1 MRYAHSEQDART
13 TNIEQLITKMIE
25 TQPKIYTFAEYLQYQ
40 DGTDNKYELVNGELI
55 SLTPAS
61 GIHAL
66 ILTFLFQEFY
76 REIIRINAPW
86 QVMPGN
92 VGIRTAIH
100 KSRIP
105 DLTIITAEQTE
116 LLKNMTTAIL
126 EYAPILV
133 VEIVSPGNRDDDY
146 RFKRSEYAVRE
157 IPEYWIVDY
166 ETQKISVLSL
176 VNGFYEVE
184 EFRNEDIIISGT
196 FPELELT
203 VERILSV

>member
-1 MRYAHSEQDART
+1 
-13 TNIEQLITKMIE
+13 MIQSISK
-25 TQPKIYTFAEYLQYQ
+25 TYSFAEYSQYQ
-40 DGTDNKYELVNGELI
+40 DSTNNKYELVNGELKL
-55 SLTPAS
+55 LTPAS

-92 VGIRTAIH
+92 VGIRTAIN

-126 EYAPILV
+126 DSAPILV

-157 IPEYWIVDY
+157 IPEYWIVDF
-166 ETQKISVLSL
+166 EAQKISVLSL

-196 FPELELT
+196 FSELKLT
-203 VERILSV
+203 VDQILSV

>member
-1 MRYAHSEQDART
+1 
-13 TNIEQLITKMIE
+13 MIE
-25 TQPKIYTFAEYLQYQ
+25 TKLKFYTFAEYLEYQ

-55 SLTPAS
+55 SLIPAS

-66 ILTFLFQEFY
+66 ILTFLFKEFY

-92 VGIRTAIH
+92 VGVRTTIN

-126 EYAPILV
+126 DSAPILV

-146 RFKRSEYAVRE
+146 RFKLSEYAVTE
-157 IPEYWIVDY
+157 IPEYWIVDF
-166 ETQKISVLSL
+166 EAQKISVLSL

-184 EFRNEDIIISGT
+184 EFKNEDLIISGT
-196 FPELELT
+196 FSELKLT
-203 VERILSV
+203 VNQILSV

>member
-1 MRYAHSEQDART
+1 
-13 TNIEQLITKMIE
+13 MIE
-25 TQPKIYTFAEYLQYQ
+25 TKPKIYTFAEYSQYQ
-40 DGTDNKYELVNGELI
+40 DSTDNKYELVNGELI
-55 SLTPAS
+55 SLTPPS

-76 REIIRINAPW
+76 REIIRINTSW

-92 VGIRTAIH
+92 IGIRTAIN

-105 DLTIITAEQTE
+105 DLTIITSEQTE

-126 EYAPILV
+126 DSAPILA

-166 ETQKISVLSL
+166 EAQKISVLTL
-176 VNGFYEVE
+176 VNGFYEAE
-184 EFRNEDIIISGT
+184 EFSDRDIIISGI
-196 FPELELT
+196 FPELKLT
-203 VERILSV
+203 VDRILSV

>member
-1 MRYAHSEQDART
+1 
-13 TNIEQLITKMIE
+13 MIK
-25 TQPKIYTFAEYLQYQ
+25 TRPKIYSFAEYSQYQ
-40 DGTDNKYELVNGELI
+40 DSTDNKYELVNGELKP
-55 SLTPAS
+55 LTPAS

-66 ILTFLFQEFY
+66 ILTSLFQEFY

-86 QVMPGN
+86 QIMPGN
-92 VGIRTAIH
+92 IGIRTAIN

-126 EYAPILV
+126 DSAPILA

-157 IPEYWIVDY
+157 IPEYWIVDF
-166 ETQKISVLSL
+166 EAQKISVLSL
-176 VNGFYEVE
+176 VNGFYEVQ
-184 EFRNEDIIISGT
+184 EFQNEDIIISGT
-196 FPELELT
+196 FSELQLT
-203 VERILSV
+203 VNQILSV